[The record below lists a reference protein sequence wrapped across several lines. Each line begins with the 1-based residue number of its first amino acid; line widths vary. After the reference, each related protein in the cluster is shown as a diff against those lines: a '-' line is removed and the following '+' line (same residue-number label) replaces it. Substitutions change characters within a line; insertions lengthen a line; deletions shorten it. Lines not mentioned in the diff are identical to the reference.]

1 MRLLPVAITHGGIS
15 IRVSGGGDDRIF
27 DTDTAENA
35 QIEVKEEKSKLHYL
49 NPDNN
54 LSSLVKVLNKVG
66 VKTKDLISILQ
77 AMEEAGAL
85 VATIEVI

>member
-1 MRLLPVAITHGGIS
+1 MAIS

-27 DTDTAENA
+27 DTDTTAGA

-66 VKTKDLISILQ
+66 VKTKDLISNFTSN
-77 AMEEAGAL
+77 GRGRAL

>member
-1 MRLLPVAITHGGIS
+1 MPVAITHGGIS
-15 IRVSGGGDDRIF
+15 IRITGSGDDRIY
-27 DTDTAENA
+27 DTDTTAAA

-54 LSSLVKVLNKVG
+54 LSSLVEGVKQGG

>member
-1 MRLLPVAITHGGIS
+1 MIVFLIRIQLKMRK
-15 IRVSGGGDDRIF
+15 F
-27 DTDTAENA
+27 
-35 QIEVKEEKSKLHYL
+35 EVKEEKSKLHYL
-49 NPDNN
+49 NLDNN